1 MGSIWGSLPEDE
13 GRLAILDNTVGN
25 FGGPGAVVASNNV
38 TLSDL

>member
-13 GRLAILDNTVGN
+13 DRFAIWDNSSGN